1 MALGELENARRNVF
15 VLFVVEFHAEME
27 ISVADIDTL
36 SWNRITR

>member
-15 VLFVVEFHAEME
+15 VLFVVEFRAEME

-36 SWNRITR
+36 LWNRITR